1 MKTLRIAA
9 LTVAA
14 LAASSAF
21 AADQVVV
28 TDQGV
33 GTFSFFKPAS
43 VNLEVGT
50 LGYGGSVGWA
60 VNPKTE
66 LLLGYTGGSLDKLF
80 EGNLKVDR
88 IEYDSKSDLS
98 NAQIL
103 LRMRPTGNWFNV
115 TTGLI
120 VQDNKLDLTGKA
132 IGNNQVTINGNDYKL
147 PQGATIT
154 GKAAWRNELA
164 PYLGIGFAPA
174 ITNRIGIFGEIGA
187 AYMGEPRVSELR
199 YNGGAAQQV
208 DTQGNV
214 VNPVV
219 TPGQLQNELNIKR
232 NEIEDSTTYSFYPV
246 AKLGVSFRF

>member
-9 LTVAA
+9 LAA
-14 LAASSAF
+14 ATLAATSAF

-43 VNLEVGT
+43 VNLEIGT

-66 LLLGYTGGSLDKLF
+66 LLLGYTGGSLDKVF
-80 EGNLKVDR
+80 KGNLKVDR
-88 IEYDSKSDLS
+88 IEYDSESDLS
-98 NAQIL
+98 NAQIM

-120 VQDNKLDLTGKA
+120 VQDNKLDLSGQA
-132 IGNNQVTINGNDYKL
+132 IGNNTVTINGNDYKL
-147 PQGATIT
+147 PQGATIN
-154 GKAAWRNELA
+154 GKAYWRNELA

-174 ITNRIGIFGEIGA
+174 ITSRIGVFGEIGA
-187 AYMGEPRVSELR
+187 AYMGEPRVTELT

-208 DTQGNV
+208 NSNGTVINAA
-214 VNPVV
+214 V
-219 TPGQLQNELNIKR
+219 TPATIQSELNVKR
-232 NEIEDSTTYSFYPV
+232 TEIEDSDTLSFYPV
-246 AKLGVSFRF
+246 AKVGISFRF

>member
-9 LTVAA
+9 LA
-14 LAASSAF
+14 LAILTAVPAF

-50 LGYGGSVGWA
+50 LGYGGSLGWA

-80 EGNLKVDR
+80 SGNIKVDR
-88 IEYDSKSDLS
+88 IEYDSESDLS
-98 NAQIL
+98 NAQL
-103 LRMRPTGNWFNV
+103 MLRIRPNGNWFNI

-120 VQDNKLDLTGKA
+120 VQDNKLDLSGKA
-132 IGNNQVTINGNDYKL
+132 LAGNTTTINGNDYNL
-147 PQGATIT
+147 DAGSTIT
-154 GKAAWRNELA
+154 GQAHWRNEVA

-174 ITNRIGIFGEIGA
+174 ITNRIGVFGEVGA
-187 AYMGEPRVSELR
+187 AYMGEPRVTQLQ
-199 YNGGAAQQV
+199 YNGTGGTDAAGNRVSGAFLQS
-208 DTQGNV
+208 
-214 VNPVV
+214 
-219 TPGQLQNELNIKR
+219 QLDAKR
-232 NEIEDSTTYSFYPV
+232 TEIEDSKKYSFYPV
-246 AKLGVSFRF
+246 AKLGLSFRF